1 MADWAEGVPNIEAEG
16 VVALDMEALRVAAPG
31 LERNLMEVLTIEVY
45 MEDTMRQD
53 MLASSPTTTG

>member
-1 MADWAEGVPNIEAEG
+1 
-16 VVALDMEALRVAAPG
+16 MEALRVAAPG